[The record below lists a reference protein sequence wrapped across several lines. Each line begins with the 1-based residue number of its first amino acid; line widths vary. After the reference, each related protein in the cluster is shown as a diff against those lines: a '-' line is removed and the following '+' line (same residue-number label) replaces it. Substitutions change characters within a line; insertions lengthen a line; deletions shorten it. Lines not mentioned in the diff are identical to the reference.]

1 MATVFDV
8 PVPAAPFTKYV
19 LSSFWRRAFAL
30 IIDGIVVLIAGG
42 IVALFLRSA
51 GSPVSGD
58 LIKMLVGA
66 GYFIYFNGRG
76 DTMGKSLL
84 GIRVVD
90 AAGNAPGM
98 RRAAIR
104 YVLPGLTAIGG
115 LPLFAPGLLFLDPI
129 DALFAAV
136 VIWVA
141 LSLLWTYDYLQM
153 IWHPQKQTLHDLMA
167 GTYVIRE

>member
-1 MATVFDV
+1 METVYTI
-8 PVPAAPFTKYV
+8 PVPAPFTKYV
-19 LSSFWRRAFAL
+19 LSSFWRRAFAI
-30 IIDGIVVLIAGG
+30 IIDSIVVLIAGTL
-42 IVALFLRSA
+42 VAMFLRGV
-51 GSPVSGD
+51 GSPVGGE
-58 LIKMLVGA
+58 LVKVLLGA
-66 GYFIYFNGRG
+66 AYFVYFNGRG

-90 AAGNAPGM
+90 AAGNPPGM

-104 YVLPGLTAIGG
+104 YVIPGLAAIGG

-129 DALFAAV
+129 DALFAAL

>member
-1 MATVFDV
+1 MQTAYDT
-8 PVPAAPFTKYV
+8 PAPIPFTKFA
-19 LSSFWRRAFAL
+19 LSSFWRRAFAF
-30 IIDGIVVLIAGG
+30 IIDGIVVLIAGA
-42 IVALFLRSA
+42 IVAAFVKSA
-51 GSPVSGD
+51 GSQVNVD
-58 LIKMLVGA
+58 LVKIFVGA

-76 DTMGKSLL
+76 DTLGKSLMD
-84 GIRVVD
+84 IRVVD
-90 AAGNAPGM
+90 GSGNSPGI

-104 YVLPGLTAIGG
+104 YVIPGLAGIAGSSIIIV
-115 LPLFAPGLLFLDPI
+115 PGFLDPI
-129 DALFAAV
+129 DALAATL

>member
-1 MATVFDV
+1 MQTAYDTSA
-8 PVPAAPFTKYV
+8 PIPFTKFA
-19 LSSFWRRAFAL
+19 LSSFWRRAFAF
-30 IIDGIVVLIAGG
+30 IIDGIVVLIAGA
-42 IVALFLRSA
+42 IVAMFVKGT
-51 GSPVSGD
+51 GSHVSVY
-58 LIKMLVGA
+58 LAKVFVGA
-66 GYFIYFNGRG
+66 GYVIYFNGQG
-76 DTMGKSLL
+76 ATLGKSLM

-90 AAGNAPGM
+90 GSGNPPGL

-104 YVLPGLTAIGG
+104 YVIPGLAAIGG
-115 LPLFAPGLLFLDPI
+115 TPFVLSGSLDPI
-129 DALFAAV
+129 DALSATL